1 MVAGN
6 GQVFHLARKAGDQG
20 RPRSSR
26 KASISSRREDANM
39 WAKSVS
45 KDSTENSTALVEP
58 LLVNEEIASA
68 MLSVSE
74 RKVWQLADDGALRV
88 KRIGRRKL
96 YLVDSL
102 KAFAESSKE
111 VE

>member
-1 MVAGN
+1 V
-6 GQVFHLARKAGDQG
+6 
-20 RPRSSR
+20 
-26 KASISSRREDANM
+26 SISSRREDADI

-45 KDSTENSTALVEP
+45 KDTEDSTALVEP
-58 LLVNEEIASA
+58 LLVNEEIASV
-68 MLSVSE
+68 MLGISE
-74 RKVWQLADDGALRV
+74 RKVWQLGEDGALRV

-102 KAFAESSKE
+102 KAFAESGKE